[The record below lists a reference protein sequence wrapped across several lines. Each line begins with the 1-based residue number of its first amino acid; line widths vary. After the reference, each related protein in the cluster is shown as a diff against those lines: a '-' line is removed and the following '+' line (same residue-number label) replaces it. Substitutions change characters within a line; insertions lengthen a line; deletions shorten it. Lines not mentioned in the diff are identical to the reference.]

1 MLHYTVKKLPTSCW
15 NNLSTR
21 NISGTKQ
28 QRAAR
33 KRDNK
38 SRNARLRGIYIVD
51 GRIDT
56 WIKSFII
63 GNESRTN
70 RVQSGNTGK
79 TMLPHTKE
87 LWARES
93 FPFRDR
99 ETTWEAVVRSLR
111 HALFMS
117 FRVPLTMW
125 VYESKCIAY
134 ANVGRAPVVSGWIH
148 SLLRGIIIMINKI
161 HQRRRGVHCFLVS
174 PPLGRLFC
182 LAFVPLRAPS

>member
-1 MLHYTVKKLPTSCW
+1 MAPSVLAAFEFRPSMLHYTVKKLPTSCW

-99 ETTWEAVVRSLR
+99 ETHERRSCDHCAMHYLCHSVFR
-111 HALFMS
+111 SQCGSTNQNALLMQMS
-117 FRVPLTMW
+117 VAHP
-125 VYESKCIAY
+125 
-134 ANVGRAPVVSGWIH
+134 
-148 SLLRGIIIMINKI
+148 
-161 HQRRRGVHCFLVS
+161 
-174 PPLGRLFC
+174 
-182 LAFVPLRAPS
+182 